1 MGNLDQIILSN
12 DFPLLTHTGSISH
25 QQMEQQASELYL
37 EYDQRRKQQEAL
49 EADQA
54 DELDLKAL
62 EDKLKKRPNS

>member
-1 MGNLDQIILSN
+1 
-12 DFPLLTHTGSISH
+12 
-25 QQMEQQASELYL
+25 MEQQASELYL

-62 EDKLKKRPNS
+62 EDKLKKRR